1 MKYSGLGNY
10 YVNYQNVMLLSPS
23 DTKRTDAY
31 IFVPTRENWFQY
43 VCRVNATAIN
53 FPCIITLQR
62 VKYIP
67 RKMTEQDENFSHCIL
82 LKTKKEDNILE
93 IPEL

>member
-1 MKYSGLGNY
+1 
-10 YVNYQNVMLLSPS
+10 MLLSS
-23 DTKRTDAY
+23 SNILEHCLHLFTNSAKK
-31 IFVPTRENWFQY
+31 ENWFQY
-43 VCRVNATAIN
+43 VRRVNATAIN